1 MLADVDVRL
10 KSLEEEAEAGML
22 AELDRWF
29 AAERETMDAALV
41 LKRQE
46 MALEREVEMEQ
57 RLAETRKNREKELFE
72 NLEKQ
77 FTKREDLSK
86 TEIKEMLKALES
98 ELKVKWETIL
108 VEARQSALERSN
120 GN

>member
-1 MLADVDVRL
+1 
-10 KSLEEEAEAGML
+10 ML

-57 RLAETRKNREKELFE
+57 RLAETRKKREKELLE

-77 FTKREDLSK
+77 FAKREDLSK
-86 TEIKEMLKALES
+86 KEIKEMLKALES
-98 ELKVKWETIL
+98 ELKVKWESIL